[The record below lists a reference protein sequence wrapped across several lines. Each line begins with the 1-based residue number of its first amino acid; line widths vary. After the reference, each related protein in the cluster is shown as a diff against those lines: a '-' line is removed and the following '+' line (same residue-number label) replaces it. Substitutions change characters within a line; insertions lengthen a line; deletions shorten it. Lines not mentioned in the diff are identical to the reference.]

1 MRRRNFITGIG
12 GVGAGLAAA
21 STMPTPAI
29 AQGTR
34 ELRMVSTFVKNFP
47 GLGTSAN
54 RLVERIRIASDGKLR
69 IRLYNANELVGPL
82 EVFDV
87 VSKGD
92 ADIYFSSEYYYL
104 GKSKAFGFFG
114 AVPFGLTMDEYYAWL
129 HYGGGQPLWDE
140 LSAQFNLKPFVS
152 SNTGVQMGGWFNREI
167 KTVDD
172 FKGLKFRMPGIGGEV
187 LRRMGAAVVTLPPPE
202 IYQALQSGTI
212 DATEWIGPWHDLAFG
227 FYKIAKFYYWPGFHE
242 PSSVTSY
249 AVNMRVWNSL
259 PKDQQELLKMAFE
272 SEAHLQSSEY
282 DAGNPDALD
291 TLLTKHNVQLRQ
303 FSNDIVK
310 EIARNSAIVVNE
322 LANSDPYAKKV
333 WDNYRAFAKKS
344 VGWSKIGV
352 QGYLNARAE
361 YMNFG

>member
-1 MRRRNFITGIG
+1 MNRRKFLYTTGT
-12 GVGAGLAAA
+12 VGATIAVSSFPA
-21 STMPTPAI
+21 PAI
-29 AQGTR
+29 AQGIR
-34 ELRMVSTFVKNFP
+34 ELKMVSTFVKNFP
-47 GLGTSAN
+47 GLGTSAA
-54 RLVERIRIASDGKLR
+54 RLVERIQRASDGKLR
-69 IRLYNANELVGPL
+69 VKLYNAGELVGAL

-129 HYGGGQPLWDE
+129 YYGGGQQLWDE
-140 LSAQFNLKPFVS
+140 LSGQFGLKPFVS
-152 SNTGVQMGGWFNREI
+152 SNTGVQMGGWFNKEI
-167 KTVDD
+167 KTLDD

-187 LRRMGAAVVTLPPPE
+187 MRRLGAAVVTLPPPE
-202 IYQALQSGTI
+202 IFQALQSGTI
-212 DATEWIGPWHDLAFG
+212 DGTEWIGPWHDLAFG

-249 AVNMRVWNSL
+249 AVNRKVWDSL
-259 PKDQQELLKMAFE
+259 PRDQQELLKMAFE

-282 DAGNPDALD
+282 DAGNPIALD

-303 FSNDIVK
+303 FSDDIVK
-310 EIARNSAIVVNE
+310 EIARQSAAVVNE
-322 LANSDPYAKKV
+322 LGNSDPMAKKV
-333 WDNYRAFAKKS
+333 WDSYREFAKRS
-344 VGWSKIGV
+344 VDWAKIGI
-352 QGYLNARAE
+352 QGYLNARAQ

>member
-1 MRRRNFITGIG
+1 MKRRKFIA
-12 GVGAGLAAA
+12 VAGAGGGALAVNAA
-21 STMPTPAI
+21 FPTPAI
-29 AQGTR
+29 AQGVR
-34 ELRMVSTFVKNFP
+34 ELKMVSTFVKNFP

-54 RLVERIRIASDGKLR
+54 RLVERIQRVSDGKLR

-129 HYGGGQPLWDE
+129 YYGGGQQMWDE
-140 LSAQFNLKPFVS
+140 LSARFNLKPFVS
-152 SNTGVQMGGWFNREI
+152 SNTGVQMGGWFNKEI
-167 KTVDD
+167 KTLDD
-172 FKGLKFRMPGIGGEV
+172 FKGLKFRMPGLGGEV

-249 AVNMRVWNSL
+249 GVNLKLWQSL
-259 PKDQQELLKMAFE
+259 PNDQKELLKMAFE
-272 SEAHLQSSEY
+272 SEAHIQSSEY

-291 TLLTKHNVQLRQ
+291 TLLTKHNVQLRK
-303 FSNDIVK
+303 FSDEIVK
-310 EIARNSAIVVNE
+310 EIAKRSAEVVNE
-322 LANSDPYAKKV
+322 VAASDPDAKKV
-333 WDNYRAFAKKS
+333 WDSYREFARKS
-344 VGWSKIGV
+344 VGWAKIGI

-361 YMNFG
+361 HMNYG